1 MQLTTQQFKDDFQ
14 RTLLRKFPV
23 ELEEASDYELY
34 QTLGSLVK
42 EYQAMNW
49 AKTKKNYKRYRE
61 KQVYYFSIEFLL
73 GRLLASNLLNLGIR
87 DTVKEGFLDLG
98 LNLEKVEAYEVDPG
112 LGNGGL
118 GRLAAAFMDSMASS
132 GIPGSGMG
140 IRYKYGLFRQKF
152 VNGYQVEL
160 PENWLR
166 DGNVWEYRRADHACI
181 VKFYGDAWMQPQ
193 ADGSLLS
200 HHTDYEEVLAVPYD
214 TGMIGYNNK
223 TVNTLR
229 LWSAEEPYS
238 FTGRNPK
245 EGIDFQNG
253 LELKRSIESI
263 SEALYPDDSN
273 YEGRLLRLK
282 QEYFFVS
289 AGIQDILRQFKELNE
304 PIETIHEFVAIH
316 INDTHPALCIP
327 EFMRILLD
335 EEKLEWDVA
344 WDITQKTMSYT
355 NHTIMAEALE
365 KWPLDMMKNLLPRI
379 FLIIETIDQKTRTKL
394 SLKSKNPAM
403 VNAMTIIGDQQVRMA
418 HMAILGSHSVNGVA
432 KLHTELLMKQE
443 LKNFYTLYPYKF
455 NNKTNGIAH
464 RRWLMLANEKL
475 SDLLDDTIGD
485 SWRRNPADLKLLKDF
500 KRDRMVQEQ
509 VEDIKFHNKEQL
521 AKFILETNQTV
532 VDPTSIFDVHIKRL
546 HAYKRQLLNALHI
559 LHLYH
564 EILNNPDF
572 RMHPR
577 TFIFA
582 AKAAPGYFYAKQI
595 IKFINALAKQVN
607 HDPRVKGLL
616 KVVFLENYN
625 VTLAER
631 IIPAAEVSEQI
642 SATTKEAS
650 GTSNMKFM
658 MNGAVTLATLDG
670 ANVEILR
677 EVGDPNIVIF
687 GLNEREVL
695 NYHRNGGYISRDIY
709 NSNPYVKR
717 ALDSLV
723 NGFIPG
729 IEVEGLDIFKSLVDY
744 NDEYFLLKDFD
755 SYLQAQKK
763 INNLYRDRFVWN
775 KISIENIASSGTFSA
790 DNTVRQYG
798 VGIWG
803 TRIYER

>member
-1 MQLTTQQFKDDFQ
+1 
-14 RTLLRKFPV
+14 
-23 ELEEASDYELY
+23 
-34 QTLGSLVK
+34 
-42 EYQAMNW
+42 
-49 AKTKKNYKRYRE
+49 
-61 KQVYYFSIEFLL
+61 
-73 GRLLASNLLNLGIR
+73 
-87 DTVKEGFLDLG
+87 
-98 LNLEKVEAYEVDPG
+98 
-112 LGNGGL
+112 
-118 GRLAAAFMDSMASS
+118 
-132 GIPGSGMG
+132 
-140 IRYKYGLFRQKF
+140 
-152 VNGYQVEL
+152 
-160 PENWLR
+160 
-166 DGNVWEYRRADHACI
+166 
-181 VKFYGDAWMQPQ
+181 
-193 ADGSLLS
+193 
-200 HHTDYEEVLAVPYD
+200 
-214 TGMIGYNNK
+214 
-223 TVNTLR
+223 
-229 LWSAEEPYS
+229 
-238 FTGRNPK
+238 
-245 EGIDFQNG
+245 
-253 LELKRSIESI
+253 
-263 SEALYPDDSN
+263 
-273 YEGRLLRLK
+273 
-282 QEYFFVS
+282 
-289 AGIQDILRQFKELNE
+289 
-304 PIETIHEFVAIH
+304 
-316 INDTHPALCIP
+316 
-327 EFMRILLD
+327 
-335 EEKLEWDVA
+335 
-344 WDITQKTMSYT
+344 
-355 NHTIMAEALE
+355 
-365 KWPLDMMKNLLPRI
+365 
-379 FLIIETIDQKTRTKL
+379 
-394 SLKSKNPAM
+394 M